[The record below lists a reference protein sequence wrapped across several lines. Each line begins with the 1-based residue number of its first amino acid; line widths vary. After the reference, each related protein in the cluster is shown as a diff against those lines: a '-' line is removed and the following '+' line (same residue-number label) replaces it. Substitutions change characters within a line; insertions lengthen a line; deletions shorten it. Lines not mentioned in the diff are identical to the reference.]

1 MSSMK
6 SLFEPS
12 TADEVQ
18 QRLRSIQPESKRL
31 WGKMTAPQM
40 LAHCS
45 IAMETAVGDTVLPRL
60 LIGRLLGPLV
70 KPQFTNDKPLSRNG
84 PTAPGLIV
92 SDEREL
98 SKERDRLAK
107 LVDRF
112 SKGGPD
118 HCTTEPHCF
127 FGKLTPQ
134 EWAKGMYK
142 HIDHH
147 LRQFGV

>member
-1 MSSMK
+1 MK
-6 SLFEPS
+6 SLFETS
-12 TADEVQ
+12 TADAVQ
-18 QRLRSIQPESKRL
+18 QRLSALHPESTRL

-45 IAMETAVGDTVLPRL
+45 VAMEAAVGDTVLPRMF
-60 LIGRLLGPLV
+60 IGRLLGPLV
-70 KPQFTNDKPLSRNG
+70 KPQFTNEKPFSKNG
-84 PTAPGLIV
+84 PTAPGLVV
-92 SDEREL
+92 SDERDL

-112 SKGGPD
+112 SKGGPER
-118 HCTTEPHCF
+118 CTTSPHCF

-134 EWAKGMYK
+134 EWAIGMYK

-147 LRQFGV
+147 LWQFGA

>member
-1 MSSMK
+1 MK

-18 QRLRSIQPESKRL
+18 QRLRSLQPESQRL

-45 IAMETAVGDTVLPRL
+45 IAMEAAVGDSVLPRMF
-60 LIGRLLGPLV
+60 IGRILGPLF
-70 KPQFTNDKPLSRNG
+70 KPQLTNERPFSRNG

-92 SDEREL
+92 SDERDL
-98 SKERDRLAK
+98 SLERDRLAK
-107 LVDRF
+107 FVDRF
-112 SKGGPD
+112 SKGGPER
-118 HCTTEPHCF
+118 CTTEPHCF
-127 FGKLTPQ
+127 FGKLTSQ
-134 EWAKGMYK
+134 EWAIGMYK

-147 LRQFGV
+147 LRQFSA